1 MIFRQ
6 FMREVSFTVEDGDL
20 QAYANFEAS
29 ESLEGE
35 TDQISFSK
43 IVLISLWSYPR
54 C

>member
-1 MIFRQ
+1 M
-6 FMREVSFTVEDGDL
+6 EDGDL
-20 QAYANFEAS
+20 QAYATFEAS

-43 IVLISLWSYPR
+43 IVLISLWSNPR